1 MWRPSLVKD
10 FVLLE
15 QLQRRATKYI
25 LFDYQSDYKSR
36 LSSIKL
42 LPLMYRMEY
51 IESVFFFVQFK
62 HRDHSFDICNY
73 FSFSTCSTRSSA
85 HNKLV
90 HSSLVCSPARHTFF
104 HRFPRLWNSLPPID
118 HSMSIPSFKHPILLT
133 NLQMFLIL
141 LIHTHY
147 TLYVHALIVCVYL
160 SHPPLSPP
168 LESFLF
174 FLFCI
179 F

>member
-1 MWRPSLVKD
+1 MFENHKNGRHLEKSTSI
-10 FVLLE
+10 LL
-15 QLQRRATKYI
+15 I
-25 LFDYQSDYKSR
+25 LLDYQSDYKSR
-36 LSSIKL
+36 LSSLKL
-42 LPLMYRMEY
+42 VPLMYRMEY
-51 IESVFFFVQFK
+51 IESFVQFK

-118 HSMSIPSFKHPILLT
+118 LSMSIPSFKKLITSHFIDKFT
-133 NLQMFLIL
+133 NVFNSSDS
-141 LIHTHY
+141 HTLH
-147 TLYVHALIVCVYL
+147 TVFHALIVCVNL
-160 SHPPLSPP
+160 SDPPFSPP

-179 F
+179 V